1 MIATPFMARTLS
13 GTNKPTMLIGERGES
28 MATGRPK
35 EPEEVVSER
44 TKLFIRRE
52 RIRRELMRVKPHETI
67 CLQGETV
74 ETLLKWIH
82 DLETE
87 NKTIKE
93 RVLKNGIKER

>member
-1 MIATPFMARTLS
+1 M
-13 GTNKPTMLIGERGES
+13 
-28 MATGRPK
+28 TGRPK

-52 RIRRELMRVKPHETI
+52 RIRRELMKIKPGETI

-74 ETLLKWIH
+74 ETLLKWIR

-87 NKTIKE
+87 NKTTKE
-93 RVLKNGIKER
+93 RMLKYGIEKH

>member
-1 MIATPFMARTLS
+1 M
-13 GTNKPTMLIGERGES
+13 
-28 MATGRPK
+28 TGRPK

-52 RIRRELMRVKPHETI
+52 RIRRELMRIKPHETI

-93 RVLKNGIKER
+93 RMLKYGIKER